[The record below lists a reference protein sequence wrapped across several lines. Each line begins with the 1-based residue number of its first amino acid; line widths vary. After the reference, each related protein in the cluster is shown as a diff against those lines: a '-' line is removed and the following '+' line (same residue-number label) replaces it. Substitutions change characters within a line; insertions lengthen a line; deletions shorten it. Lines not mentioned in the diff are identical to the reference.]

1 MMGADV
7 TIYCLQSVTDYY
19 QFERLCHD
27 LMALEGY
34 SSIEPL
40 GGFRDKGRDA
50 IHISKSGQTTV
61 FAYSVREDWRAK
73 LAEDASKIKRHGH
86 TCDQLV
92 FITTADF
99 TAGERDE
106 AVSFV
111 NNEFGW
117 RLDLFGIERL
127 RVLLDV
133 THPRVKGLHPQ
144 IFPPALLTLQ
154 PQSSTSKDHVFISS
168 APEDS
173 VLAGWL
179 AKRLVAEGY
188 LVWYERLN
196 LLGGEIY
203 PESVNEAIRDHTFCV
218 IALYSRA
225 SLVNPEVARQRA
237 LALSIGGDRNC
248 DFFIPIDVDGVN
260 LSQVDRVT
268 SSLVF
273 ISFSNNWASGLQQ
286 LLRKLDSSGCPKP
299 LYHGKTIVARSL
311 VGKDV
316 LSNQTE
322 TLLSNC
328 LQVESLPQVIHRF
341 KAAREVPGDLE
352 RIRFEWAYRQVD
364 PVTFLSF
371 HQPPSH
377 VLEKNNL
384 QPMGYEFWQNIESID
399 GILAR
404 NLVSELIRKS
414 LIVKCHQRGL
424 RFCADTGLHYF
435 PWGLLNRGRF
445 EFVRPN
451 GSRSHI
457 NVTGQRKFWR
467 PSGAQ
472 QYRYYLAPVFSVAQD
487 LFGDF
492 TVLVH
497 IRIRLTDSSG
507 QVLPKRTAIS
517 RRKHLCKGWWNKEWL
532 DRLLAVCQYLADDDK
547 ILIGDRQDEQII
559 IRATPVSLSAPLG
572 INEVALDRLSFD
584 RSTLT
589 EQEDGSE
596 DDFAYQGDVQQ

>member
-1 MMGADV
+1 MGADV
-7 TIYCLQSVTDYY
+7 TIYCLQNVTDYH

-34 SSIEPL
+34 PSIEPL
-40 GGFRDKGRDA
+40 GGFHDKGRDA
-50 IHISKSGQTTV
+50 IHISKSSGQTTI

-92 FITTADF
+92 FITTANF

-117 RLDLFGIERL
+117 RLDLFGAERL
-127 RVLLDV
+127 RILLDV
-133 THPRVKGLHPQ
+133 THPQVKGLHPQ
-144 IFPPALLTLQ
+144 IFPPAVLAVQ
-154 PQSSTSKDHVFISS
+154 PQSSTSRDHVFISS
-168 APEDS
+168 APEDRI
-173 VLAGWL
+173 LASWL
-179 AKRLVAEGY
+179 ARRLAAEGY
-188 LVWYERLN
+188 LVWYEHLN
-196 LLGGEIY
+196 LLGGEVY
-203 PESVNEAIRDHTFCV
+203 PESVDEVIRDRAFCV

-237 LALSIGGDRNC
+237 RALSIGEGRNC
-248 DFFIPIDVDGVN
+248 DFFIPIDVDGIN
-260 LSQVDRVT
+260 LSQVDRVA

-273 ISFSNNWASGLQQ
+273 IPFTNSWASGLQQ
-286 LLRKLDSSGCPKP
+286 LLRKLDASGCPKP
-299 LYHGKTIVARSL
+299 LYHGKTMVAQSL
-311 VGKDV
+311 LGKDV
-316 LSNQTE
+316 LSDQTE

-341 KAAREVPGDLE
+341 KAAREVPTDLE
-352 RIRFEWAYRQVD
+352 HFKFEWAYRKVN

-371 HQPPSH
+371 HQPPLD
-377 VLEKNNL
+377 VLEKNAL
-384 QPMGYEFWQNIESID
+384 RLKGSESWQNVESID

-404 NLVSELIRKS
+404 DLVSELIRKS

-435 PWGLLNRGRF
+435 PLGLLDRNRL
-445 EFVRPN
+445 EFIRPD
-451 GSRSHI
+451 GSRSHV

-472 QYRYYLAPVFSVAQD
+472 QYRYHIAPVFSVAQD
-487 LFGDF
+487 LFDDF
-492 TVLVH
+492 TVFVH
-497 IRIRLTDSSG
+497 IRVRLTDISG
-507 QVLPKRTAIS
+507 QVLPRPTAIS

-532 DRLLAVCQYLADDDK
+532 DRLLAVCQYLADDDR
-547 ILIGDRQDEQII
+547 ILIGDQQDEQVII
-559 IRATPVSLSAPLG
+559 SATPVSLSAPLG

-589 EQEDGSE
+589 EHEDGGE
-596 DDFAYQGDVQQ
+596 DHFADQGEVQE

>member
-1 MMGADV
+1 MGADV
-7 TIYCLQSVTDYY
+7 TIYCLQNVTDYY

-40 GGFRDKGRDA
+40 GGFHDKGRDA
-50 IHISKSGQTTV
+50 IHISKSSGQTTI

-92 FITTADF
+92 FVTTADF

-111 NNEFGW
+111 SNKFGW
-117 RLDLFGIERL
+117 RLNLFGIERL
-127 RVLLDV
+127 RILLDV
-133 THPRVKGLHPQ
+133 THPQVKGLHPQ
-144 IFPPALLTLQ
+144 IFPPTLLALQ
-154 PQSSTSKDHVFISS
+154 PQSSTLKDHVFISS
-168 APEDS
+168 APEDR

-179 AKRLVAEGY
+179 ARRLVAEGY
-188 LVWYERLN
+188 LVWYEDLN
-196 LLGGEIY
+196 LLGGEVY
-203 PESVNEAIRDHTFCV
+203 PESVDEAIRDRAFCV

-225 SLVNPEVARQRA
+225 SLVNPEVTRQRA
-237 LALSIGGDRNC
+237 FALSIGRDHNG
-248 DFFIPIDVDGVN
+248 DFFIPIDVDGIN

-273 ISFSNNWASGLQQ
+273 IPFTNNWASGLQQ
-286 LLRKLDSSGCPKP
+286 LLSKLDSSGCPKP
-299 LYHGKTIVARSL
+299 LYHGKTIVAQSL
-311 VGKDV
+311 LGKDV
-316 LSNQTE
+316 LSDQTE

-328 LQVESLPQVIHRF
+328 LQVERLPQVIHRF
-341 KAAREVPGDLE
+341 KAARQVPGDLE
-352 RIRFEWAYRQVD
+352 RFKFEWAYRQVD

-371 HQPPSH
+371 YQPPLH
-377 VLEKNNL
+377 VLEKNALRLNGSEL
-384 QPMGYEFWQNIESID
+384 WQNVESID

-435 PWGLLNRGRF
+435 PWGLLNRL
-445 EFVRPN
+445 EFIRPN
-451 GSRSHI
+451 GSRSYI

-472 QYRYYLAPVFSVAQD
+472 QYRYHIAPVFSVAQD
-487 LFGDF
+487 LFDDF
-492 TVLVH
+492 TVLVY
-497 IRIRLTDSSG
+497 IRIRLTDISG

-532 DRLLAVCQYLADDDK
+532 DRLLAVCQYLADDDR
-547 ILIGDRQDEQII
+547 ILIGGQQDEQVII
-559 IRATPVSLSAPLG
+559 SATPVSLSAPLG
-572 INEVALDRLSFD
+572 INEVALGHLSFD
-584 RSTLT
+584 RSILT
-589 EQEDGSE
+589 EHEDGGE
-596 DDFAYQGDVQQ
+596 DDFADEGEVQE